1 MKRLTLT
8 KQSGTTLISEEELTK
23 MLDDFLEAELTKQ
36 TQQSTAQQGDR
47 VALRL
52 ELERL
57 DRNME

>member
-8 KQSGTTLISEEELTK
+8 KQSETTLISEEELTK

>member
-1 MKRLTLT
+1 MSRLTLT
-8 KQSGTTLISEEELTK
+8 KQSESTLMSEEELAQI
-23 MLDDFLEAELTKQ
+23 LDDFLEAELTKL